1 MSGLNKNSLFFI
13 FHKCYNEKK
22 WEAFM
27 EEEKKKSKKGLI
39 ILLCSLLGI
48 VLIAAIVFMIL
59 FFTKPKY
66 EIKINTDGRK
76 ITKDI
81 VIKDNVIKELPEVEL
96 KEGEVFSAW
105 VNKDG
110 EAMRPNLKLDRNDEI
125 TPIVISPPK
134 QPSPTEPAPTPIEIV
149 TVHFETGTSEK
160 IPDIKLQKGSNMIF
174 PVKPTH
180 KEWKF
185 LYWVDKNGYI
195 VFKETIVNEDMT
207 LVAYWWKPKKAEVT
221 ISFDTETDEK
231 IDDITITQGSTIP
244 FPTPKKNK
252 ENSIFKGWL
261 NEEGKLLD
269 NTYKAETD
277 MKLKAN
283 WISAYTCP
291 EGCTPIGDG
300 HECTRDVYSE
310 VYEHRQCPGNY
321 IEIDGKCFDTHR
333 KYYSEH
339 IDHDPW
345 WTCSNPSDE
354 QYDEVELGGAIR
366 WCAPTTDFEVKKV
379 CPQDLMLDGDR
390 CKKTETVQCTKN

>member
-1 MSGLNKNSLFFI
+1 MDEI
-13 FHKCYNEKK
+13 EKK
-22 WEAFM
+22 D
-27 EEEKKKSKKGLI
+27 KKI
-39 ILLCSLLGI
+39 TII
-48 VLIAAIVFMIL
+48 VLSILFGLVLITAIVFIIL
-59 FFTKPKY
+59 FFMKPKY
-66 EIKINTDGRK
+66 EIKVNTNGRELVEN
-76 ITKDI
+76 I
-81 VIKDNVIKELPEVEL
+81 VMKDNVIKKLPKVKL

-110 EAMRPNLKLDRNDEI
+110 EAVRPNLELKKDEEI
-125 TPIVISPPK
+125 TPIVITPK
-134 QPSPTEPAPTPIEIV
+134 PPSPTEPAPTPIEIV
-149 TVHFETGTSEK
+149 TLHFNTGTDEK
-160 IPDIKLQKGSNMIF
+160 IPDIKLAKGSNMIF
-174 PVKPTH
+174 PVRPTH
-180 KEWKF
+180 KEWNF

-195 VFKETIVNEDMT
+195 VFKETKINEDMT
-207 LVAYWWKPKKAEVT
+207 LTAYWWKPKKAEVT
-221 ISFDTETDEK
+221 ISFDTGTDEK
-231 IDDITITQGSTIP
+231 IEDITIIQGSSIP

-261 NEEGKLLD
+261 NEEGKLID

-283 WISAYTCP
+283 WVSAYVCP

-345 WTCSNPSDE
+345 WTCSNPSDG
-354 QYDEVELGGAIR
+354 QYDEVELGGAIK